1 MGKSLLTA
9 PFPWA
14 TYSRKLAA
22 RIAVPRWAGTFD
34 PAEAKERGM
43 ELVTGHDGEIAS
55 GNYVELHWLVDPTDG
70 VIADACFQLFGQSA
84 LIGAAEAACELVV
97 GKNYARA
104 HAISAEMIDRH
115 LRDRPELPAFP
126 RETYAHLNLV
136 IGALEMAAEL
146 CTEIPLADGT
156 TLVTPEELI
165 RQGEGGEGG
174 IPNWPLLTEKQKLE
188 AIRRVVEEQIQPYV
202 AMDAGGVEVVALL
215 NEREV
220 IITYEGSCTSC
231 SSSTGS
237 TLSAIQQILRSR
249 VHSDL
254 VVVPDQQ

>member
-1 MGKSLLTA
+1 MGKSELTR

-22 RIAVPRWAGTFD
+22 RIAVPRWSGTFD
-34 PAEAKERGM
+34 PAEAKERRM
-43 ELVTGHDGEIAS
+43 ELITGSDGQISS
-55 GNYVELHWLVDPTDG
+55 GNYIELCWLVDPTDG

-97 GKNYARA
+97 GKSYARA

-126 RETYAHLNLV
+126 PETYSHLNLV
-136 IGALEMAAEL
+136 IGALEMAAER

-156 TLVTPEELI
+156 LVTPEELV
-165 RQGEGGEGG
+165 RMGEEGEGG
-174 IPNWPLLTEKQKLE
+174 IANWPLLTEKQKLE
-188 AIRRVVEEQIQPYV
+188 AIRRVVEEQIQPYI
-202 AMDAGGVEVVALL
+202 ALDAGGVEVLGL
-215 NEREV
+215 INDREV
-220 IITYEGSCTSC
+220 IISYEGACTSC

-237 TLSAIQQILRSR
+237 TLAAIQQILRSR
-249 VHSDL
+249 IHQSL
-254 VVVPDQQ
+254 VVVPNQ